1 MENRIWLKGDT
12 HLHTCNSDGKLTP
25 GQLVE
30 ACQQAGL
37 DYAIITDHNYNTVK
51 ASYTDKN
58 LLVMQGQEI
67 TDDLG
72 HINVWGKKVPQD
84 PPYILKTVEDYDAV
98 LQVIQ
103 DDAGILLAALS
114 PEEVLAFLDEEISN
128 MDDEALSVPVGSLL
142 FPTFFAGR
150 GFSIPVRVLALN
162 STNADF
168 YSQIQSL
175 GINQSV
181 QQIRIT
187 FTVSLSF
194 LTPAGIQD
202 TDVTSDVLAAQT
214 ILLGDVPESYLY
226 LG

>member
-1 MENRIWLKGDT
+1 MSRQKRCRRRLLLLLLLLLTVGNVVLLQLRIAPMLRKIAENQVVNAASEAIFASGKVSALTTDMEQIARLK
-12 HLHTCNSDGKLTP
+12 S
-25 GQLVE
+25 
-30 ACQQAGL
+30 
-37 DYAIITDHNYNTVK
+37 
-51 ASYTDKN
+51 
-58 LLVMQGQEI
+58 EI
-67 TDDLG
+67 
-72 HINVWGKKVPQD
+72 
-84 PPYILKTVEDYDAV
+84 
-98 LQVIQ
+98 
-103 DDAGILLAALS
+103 LS
-114 PEEVLAFLDEEISN
+114 LLDEELAKMN
-128 MDDEALSVPVGSLL
+128 DEEISVPVGSLL

>member
-1 MENRIWLKGDT
+1 MNRLKRRRRRLALVGLLLLMIGSVVLLQLRIAPTLRRIAENQVVNAASDAIFRAVARQLQTGSVDYSRIIGLEK
-12 HLHTCNSDGKLTP
+12 DGT
-25 GQLVE
+25 GR
-30 ACQQAGL
+30 
-37 DYAIITDHNYNTVK
+37 I
-51 ASYTDKN
+51 
-58 LLVMQGQEI
+58 
-67 TDDLG
+67 
-72 HINVWGKKVPQD
+72 
-84 PPYILKTVEDYDAV
+84 
-98 LQVIQ
+98 
-103 DDAGILLAALS
+103 AALTTDMQQVAKLKS
-114 PEEVLAFLDEEISN
+114 EVLAVLDEEI
-128 MDDEALSVPVGSLL
+128 SVPVGSLL

-187 FTVSLSF
+187 FTISLSF
-194 LTPAGIQD
+194 LTPVGISD

>member
-1 MENRIWLKGDT
+1 MNRLKRRRRRLALVGLLLLMIGSVVLLQLRIAPTLRRIAENQVVNAASNAIFRAVTRQLQIGSVDYSRIIGLEKDASGKVSALTTDMEQIARLK
-12 HLHTCNSDGKLTP
+12 SEILT
-25 GQLVE
+25 L
-30 ACQQAGL
+30 
-37 DYAIITDHNYNTVK
+37 
-51 ASYTDKN
+51 
-58 LLVMQGQEI
+58 
-67 TDDLG
+67 
-72 HINVWGKKVPQD
+72 
-84 PPYILKTVEDYDAV
+84 
-98 LQVIQ
+98 
-103 DDAGILLAALS
+103 
-114 PEEVLAFLDEEISN
+114 LDEELAKMN
-128 MDDEALSVPVGSLL
+128 DEEISVPVGSLL

-168 YSQIQSL
+168 YSSIESV

-187 FTVSLSF
+187 FTISLSF
-194 LTPAGIQD
+194 LTPVGISD

>member
-1 MENRIWLKGDT
+1 MSRQKRCRRRLLLLLLLLLTVGNVVLLQLRIAPMLRKIAENQVVNAASEAIFRAVTRQLQTGSVDYSRIIGLEKDASGKVSALTTDMEQIARLK
-12 HLHTCNSDGKLTP
+12 SEILT
-25 GQLVE
+25 L
-30 ACQQAGL
+30 
-37 DYAIITDHNYNTVK
+37 
-51 ASYTDKN
+51 
-58 LLVMQGQEI
+58 
-67 TDDLG
+67 
-72 HINVWGKKVPQD
+72 
-84 PPYILKTVEDYDAV
+84 
-98 LQVIQ
+98 
-103 DDAGILLAALS
+103 
-114 PEEVLAFLDEEISN
+114 LDEELAKMN
-128 MDDEALSVPVGSLL
+128 DEEISVPVGSLL

-194 LTPAGIQD
+194 LTLVGIQD

>member
-1 MENRIWLKGDT
+1 MN
-12 HLHTCNSDGKLTP
+12 
-25 GQLVE
+25 
-30 ACQQAGL
+30 
-37 DYAIITDHNYNTVK
+37 
-51 ASYTDKN
+51 
-58 LLVMQGQEI
+58 
-67 TDDLG
+67 
-72 HINVWGKKVPQD
+72 
-84 PPYILKTVEDYDAV
+84 
-98 LQVIQ
+98 
-103 DDAGILLAALS
+103 
-114 PEEVLAFLDEEISN
+114 DEEI
-128 MDDEALSVPVGSLL
+128 SVPVGSLL

-187 FTVSLSF
+187 FSLSF
-194 LTPAGIQD
+194 LTPVGIQD

>member
-1 MENRIWLKGDT
+1 MSRQKRCRRRLLLLLLLLLTVGNVVLLQLRIAPMLRKIAENQVVNAASEAIFRAVTRQLQTGSVDYSRIIGLEKDASGKVSALTTDMEQIARLK
-12 HLHTCNSDGKLTP
+12 S
-25 GQLVE
+25 
-30 ACQQAGL
+30 
-37 DYAIITDHNYNTVK
+37 
-51 ASYTDKN
+51 
-58 LLVMQGQEI
+58 EI
-67 TDDLG
+67 
-72 HINVWGKKVPQD
+72 
-84 PPYILKTVEDYDAV
+84 
-98 LQVIQ
+98 
-103 DDAGILLAALS
+103 LS
-114 PEEVLAFLDEEISN
+114 LLDEELAKMN
-128 MDDEALSVPVGSLL
+128 DEEISVPVGSLL

-194 LTPAGIQD
+194 LTPVGIQD
-202 TDVTSDVLAAQT
+202 TYVTSAVLAAQT

>member
-1 MENRIWLKGDT
+1 MNRQKRRRRRLALLFLLLFLVGAVAVVQLRIAPSLRKIAENQVVNAASDAIFRAVTRQLQTGSVDYSRIIGLEKDSSGKVSALTTDMEQIATLK
-12 HLHTCNSDGKLTP
+12 S
-25 GQLVE
+25 
-30 ACQQAGL
+30 
-37 DYAIITDHNYNTVK
+37 
-51 ASYTDKN
+51 
-58 LLVMQGQEI
+58 
-67 TDDLG
+67 
-72 HINVWGKKVPQD
+72 
-84 PPYILKTVEDYDAV
+84 
-98 LQVIQ
+98 
-103 DDAGILLAALS
+103 
-114 PEEVLAFLDEEISN
+114 EVLTLLDEELARMN
-128 MDDEALSVPVGSLL
+128 DEEISVPVGSLL

-194 LTPAGIQD
+194 LTPVGISD
-202 TDVTSDVLAAQT
+202 ADVTSDVLAAQT
-214 ILLGDVPESYLY
+214 ILLGDVPESYVY

>member
-1 MENRIWLKGDT
+1 MSRQKRCRRRLLLLLLLLLTVGNVVLLQLRIAPMLRKIAENQVVNAASEAIFRAVTRQLQTGSVDYSRIIGLEKDASGKVSALTTDMEQIARLK
-12 HLHTCNSDGKLTP
+12 SEILT
-25 GQLVE
+25 L
-30 ACQQAGL
+30 
-37 DYAIITDHNYNTVK
+37 
-51 ASYTDKN
+51 
-58 LLVMQGQEI
+58 
-67 TDDLG
+67 
-72 HINVWGKKVPQD
+72 
-84 PPYILKTVEDYDAV
+84 
-98 LQVIQ
+98 
-103 DDAGILLAALS
+103 
-114 PEEVLAFLDEEISN
+114 LDEELAKMN
-128 MDDEALSVPVGSLL
+128 DEEISVPVGSLL

-187 FTVSLSF
+187 FTVSLSV
-194 LTPAGIQD
+194 LTPVGIQD

>member
-1 MENRIWLKGDT
+1 MNRQKRRRRRLTILFLLLFLTGNVVLLQLRIAPMLRKIAENQVVNAVSDAIFRAVTRQLQTGSVDYSRIIGLEKDASGKVSALTTDMEQIATLK
-12 HLHTCNSDGKLTP
+12 S
-25 GQLVE
+25 
-30 ACQQAGL
+30 
-37 DYAIITDHNYNTVK
+37 
-51 ASYTDKN
+51 
-58 LLVMQGQEI
+58 
-67 TDDLG
+67 
-72 HINVWGKKVPQD
+72 
-84 PPYILKTVEDYDAV
+84 
-98 LQVIQ
+98 
-103 DDAGILLAALS
+103 
-114 PEEVLAFLDEEISN
+114 EVLTLLDEELARMN
-128 MDDEALSVPVGSLL
+128 DEEISVPVGSLL

-194 LTPAGIQD
+194 LTPVGISD

-214 ILLGDVPESYLY
+214 ILLGDVPESYVY

>member
-1 MENRIWLKGDT
+1 MSRQKRCRRRLLLLLLLLLTVGNVVLLQLRIAPMLRKIAENQVVNAASEAIFRAVTRQLQTGSVDYSRIIGLEKDASGKVSALTTDMEQIARLK
-12 HLHTCNSDGKLTP
+12 S
-25 GQLVE
+25 
-30 ACQQAGL
+30 
-37 DYAIITDHNYNTVK
+37 
-51 ASYTDKN
+51 
-58 LLVMQGQEI
+58 EI
-67 TDDLG
+67 
-72 HINVWGKKVPQD
+72 
-84 PPYILKTVEDYDAV
+84 
-98 LQVIQ
+98 
-103 DDAGILLAALS
+103 LS
-114 PEEVLAFLDEEISN
+114 LLDEELAKMN
-128 MDDEALSVPVGSLL
+128 DEEISVPVGSLL

-194 LTPAGIQD
+194 LTPVGIQD
-202 TDVTSDVLAAQT
+202 TYVTSDVLAAQT

>member
-1 MENRIWLKGDT
+1 MSRQKRCRRRLLLLLLLLLTVGNVVLLQLRIAPMLRKIAENQVVNAASEAIFRAVTRQLQTGSVDYSRIIGLEKDASGKVSALTTDMEQIARLK
-12 HLHTCNSDGKLTP
+12 S
-25 GQLVE
+25 
-30 ACQQAGL
+30 
-37 DYAIITDHNYNTVK
+37 
-51 ASYTDKN
+51 
-58 LLVMQGQEI
+58 EI
-67 TDDLG
+67 
-72 HINVWGKKVPQD
+72 
-84 PPYILKTVEDYDAV
+84 
-98 LQVIQ
+98 
-103 DDAGILLAALS
+103 LS
-114 PEEVLAFLDEEISN
+114 LLDEELAKMN
-128 MDDEALSVPVGSLL
+128 DEEISVPVGSLL

-194 LTPAGIQD
+194 LTPAGISD
-202 TDVTSDVLAAQT
+202 ADVTSDVLAAQT

>member
-1 MENRIWLKGDT
+1 MSRQKRCRRRLLLLLLLLLTVGNVVLLQLRIAPMLRKIAENQVVNAASEAIFRAVTRQLQTGSVDYSRIIGLEKDASGKVSALTTDMEQIARLK
-12 HLHTCNSDGKLTP
+12 SEILT
-25 GQLVE
+25 L
-30 ACQQAGL
+30 
-37 DYAIITDHNYNTVK
+37 
-51 ASYTDKN
+51 
-58 LLVMQGQEI
+58 
-67 TDDLG
+67 
-72 HINVWGKKVPQD
+72 
-84 PPYILKTVEDYDAV
+84 
-98 LQVIQ
+98 
-103 DDAGILLAALS
+103 
-114 PEEVLAFLDEEISN
+114 LDEELAKMN
-128 MDDEALSVPVGSLL
+128 DEEISVPVGSLL

-194 LTPAGIQD
+194 LTPVGIQD
-202 TDVTSDVLAAQT
+202 PDVTSDVLAAQT